1 MGPQYTQEI
10 ELSDFSDIW
19 GVTGS
24 VTEEGRALTE
34 RIGPCLANPSSG
46 QQGPMGNLGDSLMR
60 YFTSATLSDLEQMEQ
75 G

>member
-1 MGPQYTQEI
+1 MGPQYTQKI

-19 GVTGS
+19 SVTTS

-34 RIGPCLANPSSG
+34 RIGPCLSNTLSG

-60 YFTSATLSDLEQMEQ
+60 SFTSATLSDLEQKEQ